1 MIFSTIIEIVEKS
14 IDRCK
19 NRGQANVYSMI
30 MAGFIY
36 KEKEQECR
44 PATSVDWKENPT
56 VQSTWNPGKCVSS
69 FDFEGDTMPW
79 PET

>member
-44 PATSVDWKENPT
+44 PATSVD
-56 VQSTWNPGKCVSS
+56 
-69 FDFEGDTMPW
+69 
-79 PET
+79 